1 MARGENPWGKQ
12 MTTLPGV
19 WFKIKNVEKGVHPTP
34 EPAPPDSSGLQ
45 SQGELYVL
53 PRRYMGVPCKQI
65 PATQEDVSEQG
76 AASRPDTCGDVP
88 SPEDGG
94 GNVHPTGGSMATWME
109 DEQNLSTRRGWH
121 GAKVSQPWPRPEG
134 GSQGDAPGRGESGPS
149 PEAVRGP
156 RAGEKGAA
164 PGGGNRG
171 PPPYGRLRRGRP
183 SI

>member
-1 MARGENPWGKQ
+1 MKTQ
-12 MTTLPGV
+12 PGV

-53 PRRYMGVPCKQI
+53 PRRCMGVPCKHI

-94 GNVHPTGGSMATWME
+94 GNGHPNGGSMATWME
-109 DEQNLSTRRGWH
+109 DEQKLSTRRGVAWCKRVP
-121 GAKVSQPWPRPEG
+121 AMA
-134 GSQGDAPGRGESGPS
+134 APGRWKSGGRPRT
-149 PEAVRGP
+149 RGT
-156 RAGEKGAA
+156 GAL
-164 PGGGNRG
+164 PGGGESTPG
-171 PPPYGRLRRGRP
+171 G
-183 SI
+183 